1 MKGVVMT
8 NRFFVLSTALVSLAC
23 APLDSDPA
31 STIEV
36 EGTWATPWGDEV
48 ITADQWQTA
57 TIITFDNDTNTAIT
71 QMPADD
77 EFNPNAYSKLRW
89 TEAVDGAFHYCTVA
103 FGQATELDAEA
114 AADTS
119 DATDLDGEGCGGF
132 AWTSMREPLLIA
144 GDWSSEF
151 GDESIS
157 SQAWDSGF
165 SVTAVSDW
173 RNADQWVITQNAAD
187 AEFGPSTF
195 NSVFWADGANGVIY
209 HCTGSFGHETFAAAR
224 AAIGTRPDASQPEE
238 SGCGD
243 FAWTKLEPR

>member
-1 MKGVVMT
+1 MS
-8 NRFFVLSTALVSLAC
+8 RLLSSLLCLGSLAC
-23 APLDSDPA
+23 GPLPTDNSI
-31 STIEV
+31 IEI

-77 EFNPNAYSKLRW
+77 EFNPNGYSKLRW

-103 FGQATELDAEA
+103 FGLATEIDAEA

-119 DATDLDGEGCGGF
+119 DITDLDGEGCGGF
-132 AWTSMREPLLIA
+132 AWTAMREPLAIS
-144 GDWSSEF
+144 GNWTSEF
-151 GDESIS
+151 SEETIN
-157 SQAWDSGF
+157 SQSWDSGF
-165 SVTAVSDW
+165 GVTAVRDW
-173 RNADQWVITQNAAD
+173 SNTDQWVITQNAVD

-195 NSVFWADGANGVIY
+195 NSVFWTEGDNGTIY
-209 HCTGSFGHETFAAAR
+209 HCTGSFGHETIDAAR
-224 AAIGTRPDASQPEE
+224 TALAQKPDATQPEE

-243 FAWTKLEPR
+243 FAWTKLDPR